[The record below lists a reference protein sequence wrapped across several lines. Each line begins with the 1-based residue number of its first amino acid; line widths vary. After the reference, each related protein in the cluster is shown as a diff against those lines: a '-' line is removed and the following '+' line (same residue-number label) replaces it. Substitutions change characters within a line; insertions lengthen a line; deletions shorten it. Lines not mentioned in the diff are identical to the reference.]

1 MPIVHDLRMQIS
13 VQETME
19 DSGILKE
26 MQPVLVPVTHYCLK
40 MFYNGMASEE
50 KFLIPSDVYK
60 AAMLV
65 CNKWHNS
72 FVDLKKQQIAEEKKL
87 KIIMPPGQA

>member
-1 MPIVHDLRMQIS
+1 MTVIHDLRMQIV

-19 DSGILKE
+19 DSGVLKE
-26 MQPVLVPVTHYCLK
+26 MQPVLVPTTYYCLR
-40 MFYNGMASEE
+40 MFYNGMVSEE

-60 AAMLV
+60 AACLV

-72 FVDLKKQQIAEEKKL
+72 FIDLKKAQIQEEKKL
-87 KIIMPPGQA
+87 KIIMPAGQA